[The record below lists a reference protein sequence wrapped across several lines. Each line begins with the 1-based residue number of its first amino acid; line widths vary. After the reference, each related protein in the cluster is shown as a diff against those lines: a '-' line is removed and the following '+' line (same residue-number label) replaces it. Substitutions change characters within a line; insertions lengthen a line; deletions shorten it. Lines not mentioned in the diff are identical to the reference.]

1 LEKQMD
7 VAKIR
12 KDFPILERKVNGKRL
27 VYLDSACQTLRP
39 KQVVDALTRY
49 YNEFPACAGR
59 SVHSLATSV
68 SIEVDAA
75 RERMAEFVNASRREE
90 ICFTKNCTEALN
102 TVLFGLGLRKGDAVI
117 TSDRE
122 HNSMHVPL
130 LTLRGDAGIRYERI
144 PSRADGSFDLDLFSQ
159 TLRKTRA
166 KLVAMCHTSNVN
178 GTTLD
183 AKEIAR
189 IAHEEGAVVLF
200 DGAQYA
206 PCGGVDL
213 KRIDAD
219 FYAFSCHKMCGPSGV
234 GVLTGKYESLSKLR
248 PLYYGGHGVSSVSG
262 VKAELMPAPE
272 RFEAGLQNYAGIIG
286 AGVAADY
293 VRSIG
298 REEISAHI
306 ANLNAAAS
314 AGLDKCGKVE
324 ILEPRDPAMRG
335 GILGFNVKGFNPHDV
350 AMMLD
355 HSDSV
360 MIRSGMHCAHTW
372 FEDRGMANGSARAS
386 FYIYNDREDADGF
399 VAAVGRMIGK

>member
-1 LEKQMD
+1 MD
-7 VAKIR
+7 VVKIR
-12 KDFPILERKVNGKRL
+12 KDFPILERRVDGKRM

-39 KQVVDALTRY
+39 KQVVEALTRY
-49 YNEFPACAGR
+49 YDEFPACAGR

-102 TVLFGLGLRKGDAVI
+102 TVIFGLGLKRGDAVI

-122 HNSMHVPL
+122 HNSMHIPL
-130 LTLRGDAGIRYERI
+130 LTLRDEVGIRYERI
-144 PSRADGSFDLDLFSQ
+144 PSKVDGGLDMDLFSD
-159 TLRKTRA
+159 TLRKTKA

-183 AKEIAR
+183 AQAIAR
-189 IAHEEGAVVLF
+189 IAHEEGALVLF

-213 KRIDAD
+213 KRLDAD

-234 GVLTGKYESLSKLR
+234 GVLTGKHEMLSKLR

-262 VKAELMPAPE
+262 IKAELMPAPE
-272 RFEAGLQNYAGIIG
+272 RFEAGLQNYAGMIG
-286 AGVAADY
+286 AGAAADY

-298 REEISAHI
+298 REEIAAHL
-306 ANLNAAAS
+306 ADLNAAAT
-314 AGLDKCGKVE
+314 AGLDKHDKIE
-324 ILEPRDPAMRG
+324 ILEPHDATKRG
-335 GILGFNVKGFNPHDV
+335 GILGFNVKGYNPHDV

-386 FYIYNDREDADGF
+386 FYIYNDREDADKF
-399 VAAVGRMIGK
+399 VAAVGRVIGE

>member
-1 LEKQMD
+1 MD
-7 VAKIR
+7 TARIR
-12 KDFPILERKVNGKRL
+12 KDFPILEREIDGKRI

-39 KQVVDALTRY
+39 RQVIEALTRY
-49 YNEFPACAGR
+49 YEEFPACAGR
-59 SVHSLATSV
+59 SVHKLATSV
-68 SIEVDAA
+68 SIEMDGA
-75 RERMAEFVNASRREE
+75 RERIAEFVNASRREE
-90 ICFTKNCTEALN
+90 VCFTKNCTEGLN
-102 TVLFGLGLRKGDAVI
+102 IVLFGLGLKRGDAVI

-130 LTLRGDAGIRYERI
+130 LTMREEVGIRYDRV
-144 PSRADGSFDLDLFSQ
+144 PSKADGTFDMERFSEM
-159 TLRKTRA
+159 LRRAKA

-178 GTTLD
+178 GTTID
-183 AKEIAR
+183 AREVSR
-189 IAHEEGAVVLF
+189 IAHEEGALVLF

-234 GVLTGKYESLSKLR
+234 GVLAGKHELLSKLK
-248 PLYYGGHGVSSVSG
+248 PLCYGGHGVSSVSRSR
-262 VKAELMPAPE
+262 AELMPAPE

-293 VRSIG
+293 IRSIG
-298 REEISAHI
+298 REEIVSHLA
-306 ANLNAAAS
+306 ALNALATDGMGKHPQVDILDPKDS
-314 AGLDKCGKVE
+314 AK
-324 ILEPRDPAMRG
+324 RG
-335 GILGFNVKGFNPHDV
+335 GILGFNLKGYNPHDV

-355 HSDSV
+355 HSDSI

-386 FYIYNDREDADGF
+386 FYIYNDRGDIDRF
-399 VAAVGRMIGK
+399 VAAVSRMIG